1 MLVKLECGYPERG
14 DKCRYRCLAISRK
27 RYKTGMQILDGTQI
41 RSRMWSTRNGFISM
55 TFNWVI
61 HSDPKPPQFI
71 ILASPFASL
80 AQCVP
85 GAIPVIPPLLHLLLY
100 LLVSFTFPLFPFLLA
115 SSVFFCFSIP
125 SPVSRREV
133 VGGDRTWFLVCF
145 CVMIMLSV
153 LLS

>member
-41 RSRMWSTRNGFISM
+41 GSRMWSTRNGFISM

-71 ILASPFASL
+71 ILASPVASL

-115 SSVFFCFSIP
+115 SSVFLLFHPFPRIQAWGRRRRPNLVFSL
-125 SPVSRREV
+125 
-133 VGGDRTWFLVCF
+133 FLCYDYVIC
-145 CVMIMLSV
+145 IA
-153 LLS
+153 